1 MKGAQ
6 GGLGILNLI
15 IHNQALLMKNLHKF
29 YNHASIPWV
38 NLVWHAYYD
47 NRGTPQSIN
56 TKASFCWKDCI
67 ALEDKYKEMTYVD
80 IQNGKIVLLWKD
92 NWNNGIRQD
101 IYIYPH
107 LHSFAKTHNITID
120 KTIEETN
127 DNIYDIFHLH
137 LIIVSHENS
146 IIWNRNSWN

>member
-92 NWNNGIRQD
+92 NWNNKIRQD
-101 IYIYPH
+101 IYPH
-107 LHSFAKTHNITID
+107 CILFPEPKI
-120 KTIEETN
+120 
-127 DNIYDIFHLH
+127 LP
-137 LIIVSHENS
+137 
-146 IIWNRNSWN
+146 